1 MNSEF
6 VARLNR
12 TFDNASM
19 AAVARRLKVPHATVR
34 NYYKEGRLPAPEVL
48 IKIATETGVS
58 LNWLL
63 TGSGDMYGSDRPP
76 LALGRFI
83 EEMIQEI
90 IDRKLAALASPVQDL
105 GVADEFSDFDVAEAV
120 ERHDD
125 PQEIMGI
132 WFEHEG
138 RDYPEDFGVV
148 FFQGWQSF
156 TIDEKIEAVLDA
168 KRVLDR
174 SLKK

>member
-1 MNSEF
+1 MNTDF
-6 VARLNR
+6 IARLNR

-19 AAVARRLKVPHATVR
+19 AEVARRLKIPHATVR

-48 IKIATETGVS
+48 IKIAKETGVS

-63 TGSGDMYGSDRPP
+63 TGSGDVYGPDRPSVG
-76 LALGRFI
+76 LGRLLEEKI
-83 EEMIQEI
+83 EEL
-90 IDRKLAALASPVQDL
+90 IDRKIASISSPVQDL
-105 GVADEFSDFDVAEAV
+105 GLADQSSDFDVAAAIDA
-120 ERHDD
+120 HDD
-125 PQEIMGI
+125 PQKIMGL
-132 WFEHEG
+132 WFGHER
-138 RDYPEDFGVV
+138 RDYPQDFGVV

-156 TIDEKIEAVLDA
+156 TTDEKIEAIYDA